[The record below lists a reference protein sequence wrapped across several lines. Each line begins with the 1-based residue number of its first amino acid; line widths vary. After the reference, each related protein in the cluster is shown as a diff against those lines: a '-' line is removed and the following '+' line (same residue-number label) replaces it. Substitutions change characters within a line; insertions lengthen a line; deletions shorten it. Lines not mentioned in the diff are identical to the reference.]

1 MALEDTIRQML
12 QEGKKPSAVDKE
24 KVKAELKATQE
35 KIKKLKKDG
44 KDVTKLTT
52 KVKDL
57 RKQLKESFGEED
69 LDEVQEAEGKASYT
83 ADGVNV
89 VDADGEVAHVADSE
103 EEAQEIVARLNDELT
118 EAAGDDEEEKEGE
131 DKEGEEEEAPAGAE
145 DDLGLGDELGD
156 LEGEEEA
163 PAASDDVAGEFGEE
177 EAAAGEEGEMPDDER
192 VTVVVVS
199 PEHEDDEPG
208 EEEEEV
214 KEDTGE
220 ADARKTQPSSKEE
233 QEKVF
238 AKHKERLDKLRD
250 EDEVKEG
257 VFDNVKDKF
266 GTAKEKISSFAKNAF
281 SKEGAPALEFVVDKL
296 VDLKNSDPDA
306 FAEIKRTFDKDRI
319 TNVASLF
326 QALKNKNLASTAEL
340 IRIYPAYGKPFNVHD
355 KEPFSLAQLRN
366 ALRAKGIKI
375 FEDSDNEPESK
386 DVIESLLSGETLS
399 EDFKE
404 KTRVIFEAAL
414 NEKLEQHKK
423 LVEDRVKAKY
433 SVKLKTIREEYDQKL
448 SKQISIVEDTI
459 VEKIDSFL
467 NYEVDQWV
475 NENKV
480 ALVGNLRAELTEE
493 FIDGLKGLFKEHYID
508 VPDEKFDLIGAQE
521 ETIQTLETKLEESV
535 KGYSDLAK
543 ENKELKRK
551 MIIAEASQ
559 GLTETQKL
567 RFEKLTEKVDFES
580 EKTFQGKLEIIKES
594 FFGKKADKEVLTEE
608 KKEEEKQLSTVD
620 IYAKMLKRG

>member
-1 MALEDTIRQML
+1 MALEDTIRHML

-89 VDADGEVAHVADSE
+89 VDADGEVVHVADSE

-131 DKEGEEEEAPAGAE
+131 DKEGEEEAPAGAE

-163 PAASDDVAGEFGEE
+163 PAASDEVTGEFDDE
-177 EAAAGEEGEMPDDER
+177 EAPAGEEGEMPDDER

-199 PEHEDDEPG
+199 PEHEDEESG
-208 EEEEEV
+208 EEEEV

-238 AKHKERLDKLRD
+238 AKHKERMNKLRD
-250 EDEVKEG
+250 EDGVK
-257 VFDNVKDKF
+257 
-266 GTAKEKISSFAKNAF
+266 KES
-281 SKEGAPALEFVVDKL
+281 V
-296 VDLKNSDPDA
+296 
-306 FAEIKRTFDKDRI
+306 
-319 TNVASLF
+319 
-326 QALKNKNLASTAEL
+326 
-340 IRIYPAYGKPFNVHD
+340 
-355 KEPFSLAQLRN
+355 
-366 ALRAKGIKI
+366 
-375 FEDSDNEPESK
+375 

>member
-44 KDVTKLTT
+44 KDVTKLTS

-69 LDEVQEAEGKASYT
+69 LDEVQEAEGTASYT

-89 VDADGEVAHVADSE
+89 VDADGEVVHVADSE

-118 EAAGDDEEEKEGE
+118 EAAGDDEEKEGE
-131 DKEGEEEEAPAGAE
+131 DKEGEEEAPAGAE

-163 PAASDDVAGEFGEE
+163 PAASDEVAGEFDDE
-177 EAAAGEEGEMPDDER
+177 EAPAGEEGEMPDDER

-199 PEHEDDEPG
+199 PEHED
-208 EEEEEV
+208 EESGEEEV

-238 AKHKERLDKLRD
+238 AKHKERMDKLRD
-250 EDEVKEG
+250 EDRVK
-257 VFDNVKDKF
+257 
-266 GTAKEKISSFAKNAF
+266 KES
-281 SKEGAPALEFVVDKL
+281 V
-296 VDLKNSDPDA
+296 
-306 FAEIKRTFDKDRI
+306 
-319 TNVASLF
+319 
-326 QALKNKNLASTAEL
+326 
-340 IRIYPAYGKPFNVHD
+340 
-355 KEPFSLAQLRN
+355 
-366 ALRAKGIKI
+366 
-375 FEDSDNEPESK
+375 

>member
-89 VDADGEVAHVADSE
+89 VGADGEVVHVADSE

-131 DKEGEEEEAPAGAE
+131 DKDGEEEAPAGAE

-163 PAASDDVAGEFGEE
+163 PAASDEVSGEAGGEE
-177 EAAAGEEGEMPDDER
+177 EVPADEEGEMPDDER

-199 PEHEDDEPG
+199 PEHEDDESG
-208 EEEEEV
+208 EEE
-214 KEDTGE
+214 DNAE
-220 ADARKTQPSSKEE
+220 ADAKKDNP
-233 QEKVF
+233 F
-238 AKHKERLDKLRD
+238 
-250 EDEVKEG
+250 EDEVK
-257 VFDNVKDKF
+257 
-266 GTAKEKISSFAKNAF
+266 KES
-281 SKEGAPALEFVVDKL
+281 V
-296 VDLKNSDPDA
+296 
-306 FAEIKRTFDKDRI
+306 
-319 TNVASLF
+319 
-326 QALKNKNLASTAEL
+326 
-340 IRIYPAYGKPFNVHD
+340 
-355 KEPFSLAQLRN
+355 
-366 ALRAKGIKI
+366 
-375 FEDSDNEPESK
+375 

-551 MIIAEASQ
+551 IIIAEASQ

>member
-89 VDADGEVAHVADSE
+89 VDADGEVVHVADSE

-163 PAASDDVAGEFGEE
+163 PAASDDVAGEFDDE
-177 EAAAGEEGEMPDDER
+177 EAPAGEEGEMPDDER

-199 PEHEDDEPG
+199 PEHED
-208 EEEEEV
+208 EESREEEGEEEV

-250 EDEVKEG
+250 EDGVK
-257 VFDNVKDKF
+257 
-266 GTAKEKISSFAKNAF
+266 KES
-281 SKEGAPALEFVVDKL
+281 V
-296 VDLKNSDPDA
+296 
-306 FAEIKRTFDKDRI
+306 
-319 TNVASLF
+319 
-326 QALKNKNLASTAEL
+326 
-340 IRIYPAYGKPFNVHD
+340 
-355 KEPFSLAQLRN
+355 
-366 ALRAKGIKI
+366 
-375 FEDSDNEPESK
+375 

>member
-89 VDADGEVAHVADSE
+89 VGADGEVVHVADSE

-131 DKEGEEEEAPAGAE
+131 DKEGEEEAPAGAE

-163 PAASDDVAGEFGEE
+163 PAASDEVSGEAGGEE
-177 EAAAGEEGEMPDDER
+177 EVPADEEGEMPDDER

-199 PEHEDDEPG
+199 PEHEDDESG
-208 EEEEEV
+208 EEE
-214 KEDTGE
+214 DNAE
-220 ADARKTQPSSKEE
+220 ADAKKDNP
-233 QEKVF
+233 F
-238 AKHKERLDKLRD
+238 
-250 EDEVKEG
+250 EDEVK
-257 VFDNVKDKF
+257 
-266 GTAKEKISSFAKNAF
+266 KES
-281 SKEGAPALEFVVDKL
+281 V
-296 VDLKNSDPDA
+296 
-306 FAEIKRTFDKDRI
+306 
-319 TNVASLF
+319 
-326 QALKNKNLASTAEL
+326 
-340 IRIYPAYGKPFNVHD
+340 
-355 KEPFSLAQLRN
+355 
-366 ALRAKGIKI
+366 
-375 FEDSDNEPESK
+375 

-551 MIIAEASQ
+551 IIIAEASQ

>member
-35 KIKKLKKDG
+35 KIKKLMKDG

-89 VDADGEVAHVADSE
+89 VDADGEVVHVADSE

-118 EAAGDDEEEKEGE
+118 EAAGDEEEEKEGE
-131 DKEGEEEEAPAGAE
+131 DKDGEEEPPAGAE

-163 PAASDDVAGEFGEE
+163 PAASDEVSGEAGGDEE
-177 EAAAGEEGEMPDDER
+177 VPADEEGEMPEDER

-199 PEHEDDEPG
+199 PEHEDDESG
-208 EEEEEV
+208 EEE
-214 KEDTGE
+214 DNAE
-220 ADARKTQPSSKEE
+220 ADAKKDNP
-233 QEKVF
+233 F
-238 AKHKERLDKLRD
+238 
-250 EDEVKEG
+250 EDEVK
-257 VFDNVKDKF
+257 
-266 GTAKEKISSFAKNAF
+266 KES
-281 SKEGAPALEFVVDKL
+281 V
-296 VDLKNSDPDA
+296 
-306 FAEIKRTFDKDRI
+306 
-319 TNVASLF
+319 
-326 QALKNKNLASTAEL
+326 
-340 IRIYPAYGKPFNVHD
+340 
-355 KEPFSLAQLRN
+355 
-366 ALRAKGIKI
+366 
-375 FEDSDNEPESK
+375 

-404 KTRVIFEAAL
+404 KTRVIFETAL

>member
-12 QEGKKPSAVDKE
+12 QEGKKKPAVDKD
-24 KVKAELKATQE
+24 KVKAELKAAQE
-35 KIKKLKKDG
+35 QIKKFKKAG
-44 KDVTKLTT
+44 KDVTKLTN

-57 RKQLKESFGEED
+57 RKQLKESFGVDDAEE
-69 LDEVQEAEGKASYT
+69 VNEAKAEYSV
-83 ADGVNV
+83 DGANV
-89 VDADGEVAHVADSE
+89 VDSDGEVIHVADSE
-103 EEAQEIVARLNDELT
+103 EEAQEIVAKLNSELT
-118 EAAGDDEEEKEGE
+118 EAADDEEEEEKEDEEGKEKPEGDEGDEGDE
-131 DKEGEEEEAPAGAE
+131 DLFADDEVPAAPASGDVSDLPPLE
-145 DDLGLGDELGD
+145 DDL
-156 LEGEEEA
+156 
-163 PAASDDVAGEFGEE
+163 PAED
-177 EAAAGEEGEMPDDER
+177 GEMPDDER

-199 PEHEDDEPG
+199 PEHEGDEEEEDG

-238 AKHKERLDKLRD
+238 AKHKERVNKLRD
-250 EDEVKEG
+250 EDEVK
-257 VFDNVKDKF
+257 
-266 GTAKEKISSFAKNAF
+266 KES
-281 SKEGAPALEFVVDKL
+281 V
-296 VDLKNSDPDA
+296 
-306 FAEIKRTFDKDRI
+306 
-319 TNVASLF
+319 
-326 QALKNKNLASTAEL
+326 
-340 IRIYPAYGKPFNVHD
+340 
-355 KEPFSLAQLRN
+355 
-366 ALRAKGIKI
+366 
-375 FEDSDNEPESK
+375 

-399 EDFKE
+399 EEFKE

-423 LVEDRVKAKY
+423 LVEDRVKGKY
-433 SVKLKTIREEYDQKL
+433 TAKLKTIREEYDQKL

-459 VEKIDSFL
+459 VEKIDAFL

-535 KGYSDLAK
+535 KSYSDLAK
-543 ENKELKRK
+543 QNKELKRK
-551 MIIAEASQ
+551 MIVAEASE
-559 GLTETQKL
+559 GLTETQKM

-580 EKTFQGKLEIIKES
+580 EKAFLGKLEIIKES
-594 FFGKKADKEVLTEE
+594 YFGKRAEKEALTEE
-608 KKEEEKQLSTVD
+608 TTEEQKPLSTVD
-620 IYAKMLKRG
+620 LYAKMLKRQ

>member
-89 VDADGEVAHVADSE
+89 VDADGEVVHVADSE

-131 DKEGEEEEAPAGAE
+131 DKDGEEEPPAGAE

-163 PAASDDVAGEFGEE
+163 PAASDEVSGEAGGDEE
-177 EAAAGEEGEMPDDER
+177 VPADEEGEMPEDER

-199 PEHEDDEPG
+199 PEHEDDESG
-208 EEEEEV
+208 EEE
-214 KEDTGE
+214 DNAE
-220 ADARKTQPSSKEE
+220 ADAKKDNP
-233 QEKVF
+233 F
-238 AKHKERLDKLRD
+238 
-250 EDEVKEG
+250 EDEVK
-257 VFDNVKDKF
+257 
-266 GTAKEKISSFAKNAF
+266 KES
-281 SKEGAPALEFVVDKL
+281 V
-296 VDLKNSDPDA
+296 
-306 FAEIKRTFDKDRI
+306 
-319 TNVASLF
+319 
-326 QALKNKNLASTAEL
+326 
-340 IRIYPAYGKPFNVHD
+340 
-355 KEPFSLAQLRN
+355 
-366 ALRAKGIKI
+366 
-375 FEDSDNEPESK
+375 

-404 KTRVIFEAAL
+404 KTRVIFETAL

-567 RFEKLTEKVDFES
+567 RFEKLTEKVDLDR
-580 EKTFQGKLEIIKES
+580 K
-594 FFGKKADKEVLTEE
+594 
-608 KKEEEKQLSTVD
+608 STR
-620 IYAKMLKRG
+620 LNSSH

>member
-89 VDADGEVAHVADSE
+89 VDADGEVVHVADSE
-103 EEAQEIVARLNDELT
+103 EESQEIVARLNDELT

-131 DKEGEEEEAPAGAE
+131 DKEGEEEAPAGAE

-163 PAASDDVAGEFGEE
+163 PVASDEVAGEFADEE
-177 EAAAGEEGEMPDDER
+177 SPAGEEGEMPDDER

-199 PEHEDDEPG
+199 PEHEDEESG
-208 EEEEEV
+208 EE
-214 KEDTGE
+214 
-220 ADARKTQPSSKEE
+220 SKEE
-233 QEKVF
+233 DSE
-238 AKHKERLDKLRD
+238 ADERKENPFGDG
-250 EDEVKEG
+250 VK
-257 VFDNVKDKF
+257 
-266 GTAKEKISSFAKNAF
+266 KES
-281 SKEGAPALEFVVDKL
+281 V
-296 VDLKNSDPDA
+296 
-306 FAEIKRTFDKDRI
+306 
-319 TNVASLF
+319 
-326 QALKNKNLASTAEL
+326 
-340 IRIYPAYGKPFNVHD
+340 
-355 KEPFSLAQLRN
+355 
-366 ALRAKGIKI
+366 
-375 FEDSDNEPESK
+375 

-580 EKTFQGKLEIIKES
+580 EKTFQGKLDIIKES
-594 FFGKKADKEVLTEE
+594 FFGKKADKEVLAEE

>member
-89 VDADGEVAHVADSE
+89 VDADGEVVHVADSE

-118 EAAGDDEEEKEGE
+118 EAAGDDEEEEKEGE

-163 PAASDDVAGEFGEE
+163 PAASDDVAGEFGDEE
-177 EAAAGEEGEMPDDER
+177 TPAGEEGEIPDDER

-199 PEHEDDEPG
+199 PEHEEEESG
-208 EEEEEV
+208 EEE
-214 KEDTGE
+214 DSAE
-220 ADARKTQPSSKEE
+220 ADAKKENP
-233 QEKVF
+233 F
-238 AKHKERLDKLRD
+238 
-250 EDEVKEG
+250 EDEVK
-257 VFDNVKDKF
+257 
-266 GTAKEKISSFAKNAF
+266 KES
-281 SKEGAPALEFVVDKL
+281 V
-296 VDLKNSDPDA
+296 
-306 FAEIKRTFDKDRI
+306 
-319 TNVASLF
+319 
-326 QALKNKNLASTAEL
+326 
-340 IRIYPAYGKPFNVHD
+340 
-355 KEPFSLAQLRN
+355 
-366 ALRAKGIKI
+366 
-375 FEDSDNEPESK
+375 

-543 ENKELKRK
+543 ENKELKRM

>member
-89 VDADGEVAHVADSE
+89 VDADGEVVHVADSE
-103 EEAQEIVARLNDELT
+103 EEAQEIVSRLNDELT

-131 DKEGEEEEAPAGAE
+131 DKEGEEEAPAGAE

-163 PAASDDVAGEFGEE
+163 PAASDEVSGEAGGDEE
-177 EAAAGEEGEMPDDER
+177 VPADEEGEMPEDER

-199 PEHEDDEPG
+199 PEHED
-208 EEEEEV
+208 EESGEEEV

-250 EDEVKEG
+250 EDGVK
-257 VFDNVKDKF
+257 
-266 GTAKEKISSFAKNAF
+266 KES
-281 SKEGAPALEFVVDKL
+281 V
-296 VDLKNSDPDA
+296 
-306 FAEIKRTFDKDRI
+306 
-319 TNVASLF
+319 
-326 QALKNKNLASTAEL
+326 
-340 IRIYPAYGKPFNVHD
+340 
-355 KEPFSLAQLRN
+355 
-366 ALRAKGIKI
+366 
-375 FEDSDNEPESK
+375 

>member
-89 VDADGEVAHVADSE
+89 VDADGEVVHVADSE

-131 DKEGEEEEAPAGAE
+131 DKEGEEEAPAGAE

-163 PAASDDVAGEFGEE
+163 PVASDEVAGEFDDE
-177 EAAAGEEGEMPDDER
+177 EAPAGEEGEMPEDER

-199 PEHEDDEPG
+199 PEHEDEESREEEG
-208 EEEEEV
+208 EE
-214 KEDTGE
+214 
-220 ADARKTQPSSKEE
+220 
-233 QEKVF
+233 
-238 AKHKERLDKLRD
+238 
-250 EDEVKEG
+250 EVKEG

-266 GTAKEKISSFAKNAF
+266 GTAKEKISSFAKDTF
-281 SKEGAPALEFVVDKL
+281 SKEDSPALEFVVDKL

-319 TNVASLF
+319 SGVVGLF
-326 QALKNKNLASTAEL
+326 NALKNKKLASTDEL
-340 IRIYPAYGKPFNVHD
+340 NKIYPAFGKPFNVHD

-375 FEDSDNEPESK
+375 FEDSANEPETE

>member
-89 VDADGEVAHVADSE
+89 VDADGEVVHVADSE

-118 EAAGDDEEEKEGE
+118 EAAGDEEEEKEGE
-131 DKEGEEEEAPAGAE
+131 DKDGEEEPPAGAE

-163 PAASDDVAGEFGEE
+163 PAASDEVSGEAGGDEE
-177 EAAAGEEGEMPDDER
+177 VPADEEGEMPEDER

-199 PEHEDDEPG
+199 PEHEDDESG
-208 EEEEEV
+208 EEE
-214 KEDTGE
+214 DNAE
-220 ADARKTQPSSKEE
+220 ADAKKDNP
-233 QEKVF
+233 F
-238 AKHKERLDKLRD
+238 
-250 EDEVKEG
+250 EDEVK
-257 VFDNVKDKF
+257 
-266 GTAKEKISSFAKNAF
+266 KES
-281 SKEGAPALEFVVDKL
+281 V
-296 VDLKNSDPDA
+296 
-306 FAEIKRTFDKDRI
+306 
-319 TNVASLF
+319 
-326 QALKNKNLASTAEL
+326 
-340 IRIYPAYGKPFNVHD
+340 
-355 KEPFSLAQLRN
+355 
-366 ALRAKGIKI
+366 
-375 FEDSDNEPESK
+375 

-404 KTRVIFEAAL
+404 KTRVIFETAL